1 MKFTTFSSF
10 PFSRELIC
18 CVLVAFSKSSSQSVQ
33 QLLVV
38 WHEKPYFS
46 RFSIPWTS
54 NRATKPSW
62 GIPRLTSV
70 WRDSY
75 PEKPK
80 VRISVICFKDIRLM
94 FETSSRKGWGWVH
107 DGACWDRILS
117 LWNIYIYIYIYIYN
131 TIWDSWLL
139 NSVKIC
145 NWKSSNSLGELE
157 GNFWWMPIN
166 QHSHQRT
173 KWAFNMR
180 KVKKESGK
188 FYLGVNPSLQ
198 VYNTIISPMWYGL
211 CHSISM
217 WIKFMRWKSLIKINK
232 KKKFER
238 CLFLAEFT
246 LLYICYTR

>member
-1 MKFTTFSSF
+1 MMEPVET
-10 PFSRELIC
+10 E
-18 CVLVAFSKSSSQSVQ
+18 
-33 QLLVV
+33 
-38 WHEKPYFS
+38 YFH
-46 RFSIPWTS
+46 
-54 NRATKPSW
+54 
-62 GIPRLTSV
+62 
-70 WRDSY
+70 
-75 PEKPK
+75 
-80 VRISVICFKDIRLM
+80 
-94 FETSSRKGWGWVH
+94 FE
-107 DGACWDRILS
+107 
-117 LWNIYIYIYIYIYN
+117 IYIYINIYIYIYIYN

-238 CLFLAEFT
+238 CWFLAEFT
-246 LLYICYTR
+246 LLYICSTR

>member
-1 MKFTTFSSF
+1 MEPVET
-10 PFSRELIC
+10 E
-18 CVLVAFSKSSSQSVQ
+18 
-33 QLLVV
+33 
-38 WHEKPYFS
+38 YFH
-46 RFSIPWTS
+46 
-54 NRATKPSW
+54 
-62 GIPRLTSV
+62 
-70 WRDSY
+70 
-75 PEKPK
+75 
-80 VRISVICFKDIRLM
+80 
-94 FETSSRKGWGWVH
+94 FE
-107 DGACWDRILS
+107 
-117 LWNIYIYIYIYIYN
+117 IYIYIYN

-232 KKKFER
+232 KKNLKDADFWLNVHYFISVTQDNVVWLSNR
-238 CLFLAEFT
+238 HVSL
-246 LLYICYTR
+246 IS

>member
-117 LWNIYIYIYIYIYN
+117 LWNIYIYIYIYIYIKHYLRQLATKLSEDLQLEIIELSRGAWREFLVDAN
-131 TIWDSWLL
+131 
-139 NSVKIC
+139 
-145 NWKSSNSLGELE
+145 KSTQSSTHKMS
-157 GNFWWMPIN
+157 F
-166 QHSHQRT
+166 QY
-173 KWAFNMR
+173 A
-180 KVKKESGK
+180 
-188 FYLGVNPSLQ
+188 
-198 VYNTIISPMWYGL
+198 
-211 CHSISM
+211 
-217 WIKFMRWKSLIKINK
+217 KS
-232 KKKFER
+232 
-238 CLFLAEFT
+238 
-246 LLYICYTR
+246 